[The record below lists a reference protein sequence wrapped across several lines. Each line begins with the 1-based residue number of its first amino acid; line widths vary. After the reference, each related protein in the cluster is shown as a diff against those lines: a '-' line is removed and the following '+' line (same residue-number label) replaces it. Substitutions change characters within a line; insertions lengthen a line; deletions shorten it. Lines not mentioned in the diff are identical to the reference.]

1 MLSEE
6 RIRKMIRLA
15 DYEKGIGSSDLKRT
29 HYWRMDYVRMQILK
43 TILAVFVAFVLGV
56 FLCVL
61 YHMDYVMQHVW
72 ELPYREILICGGVIF
87 AVTEIVFV
95 FFTVRIARREYDESR
110 ARVKEY
116 YVTLMELEDIY
127 EKEGEEETL

>member
-43 TILAVFVAFVLGV
+43 TILAVFV
-56 FLCVL
+56 
-61 YHMDYVMQHVW
+61 
-72 ELPYREILICGGVIF
+72 PYRTILIYGG
-87 AVTEIVFV
+87 IVFV
-95 FFTVRIARREYDESR
+95 AVEILFVIFTVRIAGRAYDESR

-116 YVTLMELEDIY
+116 YVTLMELEELY

>member
-43 TILAVFVAFVLGV
+43 TILAVFVAFVLGI
-56 FLCVL
+56 LLSVL

-72 ELPYREILICGGVIF
+72 ELPYDTYLWRYCICGGGDSF
-87 AVTEIVFV
+87 CDF
-95 FFTVRIARREYDESR
+95 YCQNCR
-110 ARVKEY
+110 AC
-116 YVTLMELEDIY
+116 I
-127 EKEGEEETL
+127 

>member
-43 TILAVFVAFVLGV
+43 TILAVFVAFVLGI
-56 FLCVL
+56 LLSVL

-72 ELPYREILICGGVIF
+72 ELPYRPILFVI
-87 AVTEIVFV
+87 
-95 FFTVRIARREYDESR
+95 FTVRIAGRAYDESR

-116 YVTLMELEDIY
+116 YVTLMELEELY

>member
-43 TILAVFVAFVLGV
+43 TILAVFVAFVL
-56 FLCVL
+56 
-61 YHMDYVMQHVW
+61 DYVMQHVW
-72 ELPYREILICGGVIF
+72 ELPYRTILIYGG
-87 AVTEIVFV
+87 IVFV
-95 FFTVRIARREYDESR
+95 AAEILFVIFTARIAGRAYDESR

-116 YVTLMELEDIY
+116 YVTLMELEELY

>member
-43 TILAVFVAFVLGV
+43 TILAVFVAFVLGI
-56 FLCVL
+56 LLSVL
-61 YHMDYVMQHVW
+61 YHMDYVMQR
-72 ELPYREILICGGVIF
+72 YCICGGGDSF
-87 AVTEIVFV
+87 CDF
-95 FFTVRIARREYDESR
+95 YCQNCR
-110 ARVKEY
+110 AC
-116 YVTLMELEDIY
+116 I
-127 EKEGEEETL
+127 

>member
-43 TILAVFVAFVLGV
+43 TILAVFVAFVLGI
-56 FLCVL
+56 LLSVL

-72 ELPYREILICGGVIF
+72 ELPYRTILIYGGRDSF
-87 AVTEIVFV
+87 CDF
-95 FFTVRIARREYDESR
+95 YCQNCR
-110 ARVKEY
+110 AC
-116 YVTLMELEDIY
+116 I
-127 EKEGEEETL
+127 

>member
-15 DYEKGIGSSDLKRT
+15 DYEDGIGSSDLKRT
-29 HYWRMDYVRMQILK
+29 HYWRMDYVRLQILK
-43 TILAVFVAFVLGV
+43 TVIAVFVAFLLGV
-56 FLCVL
+56 FLCIL

-72 ELPYREILICGGVIF
+72 ELPYRTILIYGGLLFV
-87 AVTEIVFV
+87 VMEIVFV
-95 FFTVRIARREYDESR
+95 VLTIRIAGREYDESK

-116 YVTLMELEDIY
+116 YLTLQELENIY
-127 EKEGEEETL
+127 EKEGEEEAL

>member
-43 TILAVFVAFVLGV
+43 TILAVFVAVVLGI
-56 FLCVL
+56 LLSVL

-72 ELPYREILICGGVIF
+72 ELPYRAPANFLVCWVEKKNTSLKYAI
-87 AVTEIVFV
+87 
-95 FFTVRIARREYDESR
+95 S
-110 ARVKEY
+110 VKSEQ
-116 YVTLMELEDIY
+116 I
-127 EKEGEEETL
+127 

>member
-43 TILAVFVAFVLGV
+43 TILAVFVAFVLG
-56 FLCVL
+56 
-61 YHMDYVMQHVW
+61 
-72 ELPYREILICGGVIF
+72 ILLSVIF
-87 AVTEIVFV
+87 TA
-95 FFTVRIARREYDESR
+95 RIAGRAYDESR

-116 YVTLMELEDIY
+116 YVTLMELEELY